1 MYVTNAFRKRELE
14 NEEASETR
22 RQQESAAKKQRR
34 IRQNCNA
41 QSIEDICAISVRCL
55 LPLVLHLPILIVLT
69 EPEQT
74 LSNSLLR
81 SAPKCTTTIA
91 GMHEYRKYCDSTNKR
106 RTFY

>member
-1 MYVTNAFRKRELE
+1 MFV
-14 NEEASETR
+14 
-22 RQQESAAKKQRR
+22 SA
-34 IRQNCNA
+34 C
-41 QSIEDICAISVRCL
+41 ECAISVRCL

-91 GMHEYRKYCDSTNKR
+91 GMHEYRKYTVIVPISAELSIN
-106 RTFY
+106 